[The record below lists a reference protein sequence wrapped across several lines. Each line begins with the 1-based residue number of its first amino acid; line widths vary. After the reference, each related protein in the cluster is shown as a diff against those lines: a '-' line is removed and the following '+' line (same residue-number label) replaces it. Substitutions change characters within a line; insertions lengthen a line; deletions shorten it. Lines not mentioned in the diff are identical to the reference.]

1 MTLPTIL
8 ALAGCIA
15 LLAGLFGGGITVKD
29 LSIPKI
35 ANSARFFS
43 TIFGVVLIGLSVSM
57 SLSPA
62 LTSQQPTE
70 TPPSVLLPTPSIM
83 PPLPS
88 VTPETSP
95 LISWVEDP
103 AGVCRDAVGGYPR
116 WTEYTWSL
124 SQCQKACMNNSN
136 CRGFAMSK
144 QSDYCQLFGSD
155 GEHDAS
161 DLSNPASPITHGDSV
176 QPQYTCYIKKY

>member
-62 LTSQQPTE
+62 LTSSSTSGE
-70 TPPSVLLPTPSIM
+70 AAFSWKAGF
-83 PPLPS
+83 PLSSRKSFGVWKERAIPAFS
-88 VTPETSP
+88 RRFS
-95 LISWVEDP
+95 EDQ
-103 AGVCRDAVGGYPR
+103 R
-116 WTEYTWSL
+116 L
-124 SQCQKACMNNSN
+124 K
-136 CRGFAMSK
+136 
-144 QSDYCQLFGSD
+144 
-155 GEHDAS
+155 
-161 DLSNPASPITHGDSV
+161 
-176 QPQYTCYIKKY
+176 